1 MKKQHLI
8 SLAILMALFG
18 CQSNKDRVP
27 DFSDNID
34 YQYSETKYMDNHN
47 NEEHIVSIKYFNKQ
61 NQLIEQV
68 GHEFRVKYT
77 YDDKGNLTET
87 FSCRM
92 YNCDIGWRSILVYD
106 SSGNHVGTYTTL
118 DTLVNM
124 DTVKVEQVKFYDNK
138 KRLIKELADRGK
150 DVNNDKFEYWKFYQY
165 ENERILSAIETRNGD
180 TVWVGTYDYNKSG
193 NLIRINRKNR
203 EKYKNEQFEYDKSN
217 RLINWT
223 IDSNENPLIENTS
236 YSVSNNTTAYEYN
249 HKGQLIRE
257 VTYNHKGEK
266 YRTFFYQYKDKKA
279 LIPT

>member
-138 KRLIKELADRGK
+138 KRLIKELAERGK
-150 DVNNDKFEYWKFYQY
+150 DLNNDKFEYWKFYQY

-223 IDSNENPLIENTS
+223 IDSNENPLTENTS

>member
-18 CQSNKDRVP
+18 CQSNKERVP

-34 YQYSETKYMDNHN
+34 YQYSETKYIDNHN
-47 NEEHIVSIKYFNKQ
+47 NEEHIVSIKYFNKL

-68 GHEFRVKYT
+68 GHEFREKYT

-138 KRLIKELADRGK
+138 KRLIKELAERGK
-150 DVNNDKFEYWKFYQY
+150 DLNNDKFEYWKFYQY
-165 ENERILSAIETRNGD
+165 ENERLLSAIETRNGD

-217 RLINWT
+217 RLINWA
-223 IDSNENPLIENTS
+223 IDSNENPLTENTS

>member
-1 MKKQHLI
+1 
-8 SLAILMALFG
+8 MALFG

-138 KRLIKELADRGK
+138 KRLIKELAERGK
-150 DVNNDKFEYWKFYQY
+150 DLNNDKFEYWKFYQY

-223 IDSNENPLIENTS
+223 IDSNENPLTENTS